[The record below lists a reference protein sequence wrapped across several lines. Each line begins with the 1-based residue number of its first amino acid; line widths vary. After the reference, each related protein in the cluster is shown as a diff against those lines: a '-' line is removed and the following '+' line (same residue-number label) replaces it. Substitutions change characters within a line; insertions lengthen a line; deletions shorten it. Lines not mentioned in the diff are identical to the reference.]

1 MADEEVLETGAVI
14 WTDLTVPNADEVK
27 DFYSAVIGWKSEP
40 VKMGDYNDYSMNSP
54 ETGRTIAG
62 VCHSKGINAD
72 LPHQWLIYFTVKDV
86 DKSVETCIRNGG
98 EIIAGPRNMGRYGK
112 YCVIKDPAG
121 AVAALFSPLE

>member
-1 MADEEVLETGAVI
+1 MADEDVLETGAII

-72 LPHQWLIYFTVKDV
+72 LPNQWLIYFSVKDV
-86 DKSVETCIRNGG
+86 DKSAETCIRNGG

>member
-1 MADEEVLETGAVI
+1 MAEDEVFETGALI
-14 WTDLTVPNADEVK
+14 WADLTIPNAEEVK
-27 DFYSAVIGWKSEP
+27 NFYSEVIGWKSEP
-40 VKMGDYNDYSMNSP
+40 VKMGDYDDFSMQSP

-72 LPHQWLIYFTVKDV
+72 LPHQWLVYFTVKDV
-86 DKSVETCIRNGG
+86 DKSAEKCLRNGG
-98 EIIAGPRNMGRYGK
+98 EVIAGPRKMGRYGK

>member
-14 WTDLTVPNADEVK
+14 WTDLTVPNAEEVK

-86 DKSVETCIRNGG
+86 DKSVETCLRNGG